1 MSIVPDQKNWTWV
14 LERPCPE
21 CQLDVAQLAPGAIAE
36 IVRDNAAVWQRLLA
50 RRRGVTV
57 RPRPDRWS
65 ALEYGCHVRDVMRLY
80 DERLRLMLAEDNP
93 RYPNWDQDQT
103 AVEARYDEQ
112 HPPTVAAELT
122 DAAAALAARFAKV
135 KGKQWQRTGERSD
148 GARFTVESFGRY
160 FVHDPL
166 HHVHDVDRGFAQL
179 AARYEG

>member
-1 MSIVPDQKNWTWV
+1 
-14 LERPCPE
+14 
-21 CQLDVAQLAPGAIAE
+21 
-36 IVRDNAAVWQRLLA
+36 
-50 RRRGVTV
+50 
-57 RPRPDRWS
+57 
-65 ALEYGCHVRDVMRLY
+65 MRLY